1 LPFINILRHPENTIL
16 VRLVKPHSAGAQNVT
31 VKDINLALYSGARFK
46 NMVGII
52 SNMKYLKRLSRAK
65 RPMRAKYIIYNYIKV
80 IIQSSDTTLRPV
92 ASNPEI
98 MNIFNVW
105 KR

>member
-1 LPFINILRHPENTIL
+1 L
-16 VRLVKPHSAGAQNVT
+16 VRLVKLHSAGAQNVM
-31 VKDINLALYSGARFK
+31 VKDTSLAHYFGAQFK
-46 NMVGII
+46 NMDGKIF
-52 SNMKYLKRLSRAK
+52 NMKYWKRLSRAT

-98 MNIFNVW
+98 TNIFSVW